1 MSCLTLD
8 VQLNC
13 GFWSEAVRPF
23 RAEGERSAS
32 LPQSFALLHPSSV
45 ILLVTP
51 ELFLLAKGSA
61 KAQGGCGPS
70 LVLPSR
76 SYFALGRGAPL
87 FGCAPSLWLSVCCC
101 RARALLGCSGG
112 AGVPPLC
119 GCLVRGLSWV
129 LGERRSPAACLWLKV
144 SSLFSHAQAESS
156 VSFGWLS
163 EKQQALLPTVGF
175 ATTPP
180 TYQACKKLGVSSK

>member
-1 MSCLTLD
+1 MSALHFT
-8 VQLNC
+8 VPQL
-13 GFWSEAVRPF
+13 GPLHSTSFVFLASE
-23 RAEGERSAS
+23 
-32 LPQSFALLHPSSV
+32 
-45 ILLVTP
+45 
-51 ELFLLAKGSA
+51 GSA
-61 KAQGGCGPS
+61 ISPMSAAALC
-70 LVLPSR
+70 LPLR

-119 GCLVRGLSWV
+119 CCLVRGSNWV